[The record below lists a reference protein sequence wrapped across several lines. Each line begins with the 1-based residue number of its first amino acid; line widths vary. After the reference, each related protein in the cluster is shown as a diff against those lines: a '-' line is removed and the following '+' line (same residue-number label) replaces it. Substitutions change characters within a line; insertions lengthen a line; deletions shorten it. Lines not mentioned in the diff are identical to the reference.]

1 MVNEKVAEMLNEQV
15 NLELF
20 SSYLYLEMANY
31 FVDQGL
37 DGFAHWFNNQVQEEL
52 IHTRLIIDYLHGNG
66 IKVDLDKIENPS
78 RDYKRH
84 EEVLEEVL
92 EHEQIITRSIH
103 KIYDVAMQEKD
114 FRTMQFLDWFIE
126 EQAEEEASA
135 MELIDKYNLYG
146 DEKRGLYLLNQE
158 LGTRPA
164 PTPPQTTE
172 E

>member
-37 DGFAHWFNNQVQEEL
+37 DGFANWFNNQVQEEL
-52 IHTRLIIDYLHGNG
+52 IHTRLIMNYLHENG
-66 IKVDLDKIENPS
+66 IKVELGAIENPT

-84 EEVLEEVL
+84 EDVLEEVL
-92 EHEQIITRSIH
+92 KHEQLITRSIH
-103 KIYDVAMQEKD
+103 KIYGVAMEEKD
-114 FRTMQFLDWFIE
+114 FRTMQFLDWFIK

-158 LGTRPA
+158 LGTRPTPTA
-164 PTPPQTTE
+164 PQDME